1 VSDPQIYLT
10 GATGFLGWHL
20 AEAFRDAGWNVTA
33 VVRPGNKKP
42 LPARVESLERPLE
55 AEALARAFEG
65 SSLIV
70 HAAGLTHAPSEAA
83 FNAVNV
89 EGTSAVVTAANRV
102 GSPLILLSSQA
113 AAGSAPRDRPS
124 REDDTPAPLT
134 AYGRSKLAAET
145 VVRSATQ
152 TPWLILRP
160 SAVYG
165 PRDRQF
171 LPLFRLASRGWFLL
185 AADPAATFTLVYVE
199 DLARAVVLAALA
211 LTGEGEAGKAGKAG
225 GPSRVGGPGRAVDA
239 GGKVLFLGHPLP
251 QTSDEVLR
259 ALAATYGRPYRP
271 RRVPGALLEG
281 VSWLGELSWRLG
293 RQPLLD
299 RARLLEL
306 RASGF
311 VCTVDEALDE
321 LGFRAEVGLA
331 EGVERTA
338 RWYRNQGWV

>member
-20 AEAFRDAGWNVTA
+20 AEAFRDRGWNVTA

-42 LPARVESLERPLE
+42 LPARVESIERPLE

-65 SSLIV
+65 ASLIV
-70 HAAGLTHAPSEAA
+70 HAAGLTHAPGEAA

-89 EGTSAVVTAANRV
+89 EGTRAIVTAANRV
-102 GSPLILLSSQA
+102 GSPLILMSSQA
-113 AAGSAPRDRPS
+113 AAGSATRDRPS

-134 AYGRSKLAAET
+134 AYGRSKLGAEA
-145 VVRSATQ
+145 VVKSGAQ

-211 LTGEGEAGKAGKAG
+211 LTAEGGAGQAAGPLTMG
-225 GPSRVGGPGRAVDA
+225 GPERAVEA

-259 ALAATYGRPYRP
+259 ALAATYRRPYRP
-271 RRVPGALLEG
+271 RRVPHALLEG
-281 VSWLGELSWRLG
+281 FSWIGELSWTVG

-299 RARLLEL
+299 RARLVEL

-311 VCTVDEALDE
+311 VCTVDEARDE
-321 LGFRAEVGLA
+321 LGFRAEIGLA